1 MSAPTVKIALSA
13 SEWRLVAALRA
24 VPLSPLR
31 EKALELCEA
40 VVEFA
45 REPRCPEMQAD
56 GVPCEAPGVACEQCL
71 HVDGLMEALRRRTL
85 EARGVAGTPA

>member
-1 MSAPTVKIALSA
+1 MSAPSVKIALSA
-13 SEWRLVAALRA
+13 PEWRLVAGLRA

-56 GVPCEAPGVACEQCL
+56 GVPCEAPGVPCEQCL
-71 HVDGLMEALRRRTL
+71 HVDGLLEALKRRTL
-85 EARGVAGTPA
+85 EARGVAGSPA